1 MKATMKRISQVL
13 AFAIVAVAATATL
26 VLAGL
31 REDTLQGQGARAA
44 CLARC
49 PTVLAGALR

>member
-1 MKATMKRISQVL
+1 MTATMKRVSQVL

-31 REDTLQGQGARAA
+31 REDTLQGQEARAA